1 MIWRTFAIALAF
13 HAAAA
18 AGEPKWS
25 YVKLIDAPIAPSE
38 RPTPVKIIKVSA
50 QQLPVV
56 GVDPPMSVGENAV
69 YVLPEAV
76 EDRAAKASSAN
87 WRVFV
92 GGEVHR
98 VGSFTAHRAFTAL
111 QAVIAAGGAKELGAT
126 HEIVVLRYGEKN
138 APPKAS
144 RIDLSQSLAGKGATD
159 LWLETHDVVIVPK
172 GGQSTEEVIQSVPP
186 AIAAA
191 AKERTIPAPQLKPVS
206 KQVKK

>member
-1 MIWRTFAIALAF
+1 MIWRTIAVALAF
-13 HAAAA
+13 HAVAT
-18 AGEPKWS
+18 AGEPKWA
-25 YVKLIDAPIAPSE
+25 YFKLVDAPIAPSE
-38 RPTPVKIIKVSA
+38 RPTPVKILKVSA
-50 QQLPVV
+50 EQKSAA
-56 GVDPPMSVGENAV
+56 GGDPPMSVGENAV

-87 WRVFV
+87 WRVF
-92 GGEVHR
+92 
-98 VGSFTAHRAFTAL
+98 
-111 QAVIAAGGAKELGAT
+111 
-126 HEIVVLRYGEKN
+126 VLRYGEKN

-159 LWLETHDVVIVPK
+159 LWLETHDVVIVPN